1 MITSLRKLIGK
12 EPTELLN
19 KTPLKTRINLTIIM
33 KNIVL
38 VIGVAVLFAACG
50 SGKSGD
56 KKAELESLKKQEA
69 EISEKIKALEKEV
82 NSGDSTFV
90 GKVKDVAISTLNMQI
105 FKHYVDIQGK
115 VDAEENVTITSQMPG
130 SVSTILVK
138 AGQRVSKG
146 QLLAELDYSTYVAQR
161 EALKPGLNLAITAFE
176 KQERLWNQ
184 KIGSELQFLQA
195 KTQKESLEKQL
206 NSINEM
212 IDMMRIKSP
221 IDGTVDEV
229 YLKLG
234 QAAAPGA
241 PGIRVVNFSKLKA
254 KADVAESYASKIK
267 EGNDVEVVFPD
278 INQTITSKISFKGR
292 VINALTR
299 TFGVE
304 ALLQSQ
310 PDYHPNMLAVLKIV
324 DYHNPSA
331 MVVPI
336 NTIQNSDEGQF
347 VMVAR
352 IENGKNIAKKQR
364 VKVGKEY
371 GGMAEIT
378 EGLVANDK
386 LITTGY
392 QDLND
397 GDNIKF

>member
-1 MITSLRKLIGK
+1 MNQITTPNTIYFKMKNTLILIG
-12 EPTELLN
+12 
-19 KTPLKTRINLTIIM
+19 I
-33 KNIVL
+33 
-38 VIGVAVLFAACG
+38 AALIASCSS
-50 SGKSGD
+50 SGKTED
-56 KKAELESLKKQEA
+56 KTAELDKLRKQEA
-69 EISEKIKALEKEV
+69 EISEKIKALEKEI

-146 QLLAELDYSTYVAQR
+146 QLLAELDYSSYVAQG
-161 EALKPGLNLAITAFE
+161 EALKPGLNLAITNFE
-176 KQERLWNQ
+176 KQQRLWNQ
-184 KIGSELQFLQA
+184 KIGSEIQFLTA

-241 PGIRVVNFSKLKA
+241 PGIRIVNFSKLKA

-267 EGNDVEVVFPD
+267 EGNDVEIVFPD

-304 ALLQSQ
+304 AHLQSQ

>member
-1 MITSLRKLIGK
+1 MLKKNSNMNQITTPNTIYFKMKNTLILIG
-12 EPTELLN
+12 
-19 KTPLKTRINLTIIM
+19 I
-33 KNIVL
+33 
-38 VIGVAVLFAACG
+38 AALIASCSS
-50 SGKSGD
+50 SGKTED
-56 KKAELESLKKQEA
+56 KAAELDKLRKQEA
-69 EISEKIKALEKEV
+69 EISEKIKALEKEI

-130 SVSTILVK
+130 AVSSILVK
-138 AGQRVSKG
+138 VGQRVSKG
-146 QLLAELDYSTYVAQR
+146 QLLAELDYSSYAAQR

-176 KQERLWNQ
+176 KQQRLWNQ

-206 NSINEM
+206 SSINEM

-241 PGIRVVNFSKLKA
+241 PGIRIVNFSKLKA
-254 KADVAESYASKIK
+254 QADVAESYASKIK
-267 EGNDVEVVFPD
+267 EGNDVEIVFPD
-278 INQTITSKISFKGR
+278 INQTISSKISFKGR

-324 DYHNPSA
+324 DYHNASA

-352 IENGKNIAKKQR
+352 TENGKNIAKKQR

>member
-1 MITSLRKLIGK
+1 
-12 EPTELLN
+12 
-19 KTPLKTRINLTIIM
+19 
-33 KNIVL
+33 
-38 VIGVAVLFAACG
+38 
-50 SGKSGD
+50 
-56 KKAELESLKKQEA
+56 
-69 EISEKIKALEKEV
+69 
-82 NSGDSTFV
+82 
-90 GKVKDVAISTLNMQI
+90 
-105 FKHYVDIQGK
+105 
-115 VDAEENVTITSQMPG
+115 
-130 SVSTILVK
+130 
-138 AGQRVSKG
+138 
-146 QLLAELDYSTYVAQR
+146 
-161 EALKPGLNLAITAFE
+161 
-176 KQERLWNQ
+176 
-184 KIGSELQFLQA
+184 
-195 KTQKESLEKQL
+195 
-206 NSINEM
+206 
-212 IDMMRIKSP
+212 
-221 IDGTVDEV
+221 
-229 YLKLG
+229 LKLG

-267 EGNDVEVVFPD
+267 EGNDVEIVFPD
-278 INQTITSKISFKGR
+278 INQTINSKISFKGR

-352 IENGKNIAKKQR
+352 IENGKNIARKQR